1 MFARFLFV
9 SAITFSFSAAALADC
24 GPCQPGPQSWGAH
37 SVDIERG
44 VTVMRGNIP
53 NINNPRAALAQDRR
67 AAEKKLEAVN
77 LRALRAERAANK
89 ARAELA
95 ARRAQPLY
103 YGKRRGYHPRYN
115 SGNYRFGASV
125 SRARFGGRA
134 RGFGGRRGIRGNKGV
149 SRPVF
154 SRRIR
159 G

>member
-67 AAEKKLEAVN
+67 AAEKKLEA
-77 LRALRAERAANK
+77 
-89 ARAELA
+89 
-95 ARRAQPLY
+95 
-103 YGKRRGYHPRYN
+103 GGYHPRYN

-125 SRARFGGRA
+125 SRARFGGGG